1 MRSKFYLLMYRLISF
16 KIKIVLFCFIIGIAL
31 FGLDKIYPLSFDRL
45 YDVSTMITSS
55 NTTCAHVFQTKDD
68 KWRLPVTTNDVDARF
83 IKALIYCEDQ
93 HFGYHFGI
101 NPFSLLRAFGQFA
114 SQGRIVS
121 GGSTLTMQVARLL
134 EPRPRNMSSK
144 VIEIYRALQ
153 LEVHFSKQE
162 ILNMYLTLAPYGG
175 NIEGIQAASYSYFG
189 KSAKNLNPEEIALL
203 IALPQSPRRSFHK
216 VFTPYALKARNAL
229 LKRLFNAGFIEM
241 TILQSALKQEL
252 PLRKNLPRHLPHLAQ
267 RLRQHNPDLKTI
279 ATSINLPLQIYVQN
293 LVTQSLNILPSK
305 VNVAILVVRHATQEV
320 IVYLGS
326 SDFFNNQNQGQID
339 FTRAIRSPGSTLK
352 PFIYGM
358 GFETGL
364 FQPNTLVND
373 EVHAYG
379 SYRPG
384 NFNKTFNGSVTIE
397 EALIQSLNIPAVSAL
412 NRLGALKFL
421 GLLEEVNIKPK
432 FPDAYTTPGLS
443 LALGGVGMTLEQL
456 MILYSTL
463 AQGGITSS
471 LKYQPSVSK
480 CEMRLFSD
488 QTCGWLTEILQKS
501 SLSLDPSY
509 SNIAFKTGTSYGYRD
524 AWVSGYNQ
532 DYVVGIWIG
541 RPDGA
546 SFGYGTGASLA
557 VPLMQQIFQVLP
569 KHANLQKM
577 TNDGQHFALKK
588 TQKYAHFNEHN
599 NHQSLKL
606 LFPVHNT
613 KIDFF
618 SSDNQIR
625 KISLQAAGG
634 RRPYTWFINQQLIAT
649 KSWRPHLVWHP
660 LEKGFYKITLLDSQ
674 GQSASA
680 SITVG

>member
-1 MRSKFYLLMYRLISF
+1 MRSKFYLFMYRLISF
-16 KIKIVLFCFIIGIAL
+16 KLKVVLFCIIIGIG
-31 FGLDKIYPLSFDRL
+31 FFSLDKIYPLSLDRF
-45 YDVSTMITSS
+45 YDVSITITSS
-55 NTTCAHVFQTKDD
+55 DTTCAHVFQTKDD
-68 KWRLPVTTNDVDARF
+68 KWRLPVTANDVDARF

-153 LEVHFSKQE
+153 LEAHFSKQE
-162 ILNMYLTLAPYGG
+162 ILNIYLTLAPYGG

-216 VFTPYALKARNAL
+216 VFTPYALKARNTL
-229 LKRLFNAGFIEM
+229 LNRLFNASFMEM
-241 TILQSALKQEL
+241 TVLQSALQQKL
-252 PLRKNLPRHLPHLAQ
+252 PLRKNLPRHLPHLSQ

-279 ATSINLPLQIYVQN
+279 TTSINLPLQIYLQN

-305 VNVAILVVRHATQEV
+305 VNVAVLVVHHATQEV

-326 SDFFNNQNQGQID
+326 SDFFNHQNQGQID

-384 NFNKTFNGSVTIE
+384 NFDKTFNGSVTIE

-421 GLLEEVNIKPK
+421 GMLEEVNIKPK
-432 FPDAYTTPGLS
+432 FPDAYTAPGLS
-443 LALGGVGMTLEQL
+443 LALGGVGMSLEQL
-456 MILYSTL
+456 MILYSAL
-463 AQGGITSS
+463 AQGGIISP
-471 LKYQPSVSK
+471 LKYQPSVSN
-480 CEMRLFSD
+480 CEVRLFSN
-488 QTCGWLTEILQKS
+488 QTCGWLTEILQKN
-501 SLSLDPSY
+501 SLSFDPSC

-524 AWVSGYNQ
+524 AWVFGYNH

-546 SFGYGTGASLA
+546 SCGYGTGASLA

-569 KHANLQKM
+569 KHSNNQKI
-577 TNDGQHFALKK
+577 TNDVNYFTLKK

-599 NHQSLKL
+599 NHQPLRL

-618 SSDNQIR
+618 SSDNQIK

-634 RRPYTWFINQQLIAT
+634 RRPYTWLINQQPIAT
-649 KSWRPHLVWHP
+649 KSWRSYLIWHP

-680 SITVG
+680 SITID